1 MTGYRDNQWYF
12 SSEDNIEGITG
23 SNALT
28 PTWRDNEPFLYPKPS
43 PFQTK
48 LGIGPQ
54 AGTSGNRQTKGFIRS
69 LNRIAG
75 VTNADRRFFFQFNPP
90 ALMRNLVMNT
100 DMLNPLLLTPGE
112 LTLPVPGQA
121 NFSFEIMLDRQAEV
135 NAGVTEAQRARDLE
149 DLTSDRASAYEI
161 GVLADINV
169 LDKVIGVGVD
179 PEAVEVALKRAQ
191 IQYSYQSSDTE
202 SGGGATS
209 NISAISTPTES
220 NGKWVVQVTH
230 STKDFVVNGNAV
242 SISGCLPVNFNISS
256 AEVSEVSNVTPYT
269 FKIAYDSNPGASC
282 TNFGVATNL
291 TTAETASTDE
301 NLWDDVTVRERLT
314 TLGNESNRAFLIP
327 NPVRVVFSSLYM
339 VDGYVT
345 GVNLLFT
352 KFSRNMIPVT
362 ATLAIQMEARYIG
375 FAREKTFLT
384 EVLEKAK
391 EASEEGPTTP
401 PDTTIINTKFYQLQ
415 NAVATLKHDYEI
427 LIAGT
432 DNDDNPTDWCT
443 PGDGTYAIK
452 DILSFN
458 TLLIQFGFRSAYK
471 AKDEGWDANAV
482 LEEAPIY
489 YGFLRYMARGNIK
502 SVTHQVTKVRIFRKD
517 MDPSE
522 QGTGISDVTLL
533 EVGPIV
539 APQISSYTDFV
550 KFGAL
555 GGSGAT
561 EKSDITDVANTKLA
575 SLSPGYTGDAAKD
588 IARDLYFLNA
598 IPDGKTV
605 NDIQLFAEVE
615 VESTFTDN
623 DGNSITLTGKVA
635 DLSLGNRNN
644 YFYVRPRMSM
654 PQLNITPVVVG

>member
-135 NAGVTEAQRARDLE
+135 NAGVTEAQRARDLG

-202 SGGGATS
+202 SGGGTTS
-209 NISAISTPTES
+209 NISAISTPIES
-220 NGKWVVQVTH
+220 DGKWVVQVTH

-269 FKIAYDSNPGASC
+269 FKISYDSNPGVSC

-301 NLWDDVTVRERLT
+301 NLWSDETVRERLT

-384 EVLEKAK
+384 EVLEKAR
-391 EASEEGPTTP
+391 EASEQEPTVP
-401 PDTTIINTKFYQLQ
+401 PDTTVVNTRFYQLQ
-415 NAVATLKHDYEI
+415 TAVSSLKNDYEI

-432 DNDDNPTDWCT
+432 DNNDNPNKWCT
-443 PGDGTYAIK
+443 PGTGEYKIK
-452 DILSFN
+452 NILSFD
-458 TLLIQFGFRSAYK
+458 TLVVQFGFRSAYTF
-471 AKDEGWDANAV
+471 KDV
-482 LEEAPIY
+482 
-489 YGFLRYMARGNIK
+489 GFSAEQALQTTDSRYAFIKYVAQGNIK
-502 SVTHQVTKVRIFRKD
+502 SVTHQVTKARIFRRD

-522 QGTGISDVTLL
+522 TGTGISDVTIL
-533 EVGPIV
+533 EVGPLI
-539 APQISSYTDFV
+539 APPISSYTDFV
-550 KFGAL
+550 KYGAL

-561 EKSDITDVANTKLA
+561 KQSDITDVSNTKLA
-575 SLSPGYTGDAAKD
+575 SLSPGYSGNAAKN
-588 IARDLYFLNA
+588 IAKNLYFVNA
-598 IPDGKTV
+598 IPNGKTV
-605 NDIQLFAEVE
+605 EDIELFAEVE
-615 VESTFTDN
+615 VESVITDN
-623 DGNSITLTGKVA
+623 DGNSITLKGK
-635 DLSLGNRNN
+635 LSDYPLGNLNS
-644 YFYVRPRMSM
+644 YFHVRPSLSM
-654 PQLNITPVVVG
+654 PQSQVFLPF